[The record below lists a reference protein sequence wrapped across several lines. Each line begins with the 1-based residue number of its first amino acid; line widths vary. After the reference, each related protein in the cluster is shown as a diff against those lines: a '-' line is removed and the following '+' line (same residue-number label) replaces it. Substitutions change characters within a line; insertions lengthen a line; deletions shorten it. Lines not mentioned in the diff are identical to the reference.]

1 MPARLQVTVI
11 LKHMFRPEEFEIEP
25 ELKEALDAD
34 ITSECTKLGKIEKV
48 SQHACVPRTG
58 VLSGTKTACQGAHSA
73 GWQIEEGDS
82 LFACECWGLD
92 ESYAS
97 ASGQPAD

>member
-1 MPARLQVTVI
+1 MPACLQVTVI

-48 SQHACVPRTG
+48 RQLDWSTEWNQDCMSGCR
-58 VLSGTKTACQGAHSA
+58 LSR
-73 GWQIEEGDS
+73 W
-82 LFACECWGLD
+82 
-92 ESYAS
+92 
-97 ASGQPAD
+97 AD